1 VAVTLLIKAPSLFNA
16 PQSEHTRSG
25 GSHHHGYLRRL
36 AVTPNQ
42 AMNSQQVADLFVEQ
56 RVLQPSQVEDVLQE
70 ANLNGKNIEQALV
83 DSGFVDERG
92 FYQVI
97 ADAIGT
103 DFIDLSENEIAP
115 EIVRLIP
122 AGLARLHQALPIAAQ
137 DDTLSVALV
146 DPLDL
151 RAAEDLR
158 FALGKDV
165 HVVVAPTQ
173 QVEDRIKLYY
183 GTDSSN
189 IDEVL
194 KQLGETGELLAIRGS
209 DDSAST
215 VEAEANTT
223 PIIRFVDLILFQAIQ
238 DRASDIHFEP
248 FENEFKIRY
257 RVDGALYEMAPPPR
271 HLALPVISRVKVMA
285 NMNIAERRLPQDGR
299 IQKNIAGRSVDL
311 RVSTLPTQFGE
322 SVVLRVLD
330 RSTVNLDLEALGLP
344 HYIHDYL
351 IEIIHRPNGIFIVTG
366 PTGSGKTTTLYSCLR
381 RINTI
386 DSKLVTAEE
395 PVEYD
400 LDGIVQVPVNE
411 AIGLTFARAL
421 RAFLRQDPDRI
432 MVGETR
438 DLETAQISIQASLTG
453 HLVFTTLH
461 TNDAPGAITRLID
474 MGVEPFLI
482 SSTLEAVLG
491 QRLLRSICPQCRTT
505 YQPSQPLLAQ
515 LGLSRRDI
523 GDRNFHYG
531 KGCDACNQTGYKGRK
546 GIYELLKIT
555 DPLREL
561 INERAPTVR
570 LKEKAIELGMV
581 TLRQDGLRSIF
592 AGNTTIEEVLKYT

>member
-1 VAVTLLIKAPSLFNA
+1 MNA
-16 PQSEHTRSG
+16 
-25 GSHHHGYLRRL
+25 
-36 AVTPNQ
+36 
-42 AMNSQQVADLFVEQ
+42 QQVMDIFVEQ
-56 RVLQPSQVEDVLQE
+56 RVLEPSQAEDVLEE
-70 ANLNGKNIEQALV
+70 AKLNGKTVEQALI
-83 DSGFVDERG
+83 DGGFVDERG

-97 ADAIGT
+97 ADALVT
-103 DFIDLSENEIAP
+103 DFVDLGAEEIP
-115 EIVRLIP
+115 PDIVRLIP
-122 AGLARLHQALPIAAQ
+122 PGLARLHRALPVALSDQ
-137 DDTLSVALV
+137 TLSVALV

-151 RAAEDLR
+151 RSAEDLR
-158 FALGKDV
+158 FAVGKDV
-165 HVVVAPTQ
+165 NVVIAP
-173 QVEDRIKLYY
+173 VEEIEERITRYY
-183 GTDSSN
+183 GSDSSSMED
-189 IDEVL
+189 IL
-194 KQLGETGELLAIRGS
+194 KELGETAGALVS
-209 DDSAST
+209 DESGQL
-215 VEAEANTT
+215 VEAEANAT
-223 PIIRFVDLILFQAIQ
+223 PIIRFVDLILSEAIR

-257 RVDGALYEMAPPPR
+257 RVDGALCEMAPPPP
-271 HLALPVISRVKVMA
+271 HVALPVISRVKVMA

-299 IQKNIAGRSVDL
+299 IQKNVDGRSVDL

-344 HYIHDYL
+344 DYIYEYIL
-351 IEIIHRPNGIFIVTG
+351 EIINRPNGIFIVTG

-386 DSKLVTAEE
+386 DSKLLTAEE
-395 PVEYD
+395 PIEYD
-400 LDGIVQVPVNE
+400 LEGIVQVPVNE
-411 AIGLTFARAL
+411 AIGLTFARTL

-432 MVGETR
+432 LVGETR
-438 DLETAQISIQASLTG
+438 DLETAQISIQAALTG

-482 SSTLEAVLG
+482 SSTLQAVLG
-491 QRLLRSICPQCRTT
+491 QRLLRSICPQCRTAH
-505 YQPSQPLLAQ
+505 QPREALLAQ

-523 GDRNFHYG
+523 GDRQFFHG

-546 GIYELLKIT
+546 GIFELLKLT

-561 INERAPTVR
+561 INQRAPTVT
-570 LKEKAIELGMV
+570 LKEKAVELGMI

-592 AGNTTIEEVLKYT
+592 AGDTTIEEVLKYT

>member
-1 VAVTLLIKAPSLFNA
+1 
-16 PQSEHTRSG
+16 
-25 GSHHHGYLRRL
+25 
-36 AVTPNQ
+36 
-42 AMNSQQVADLFVEQ
+42 
-56 RVLQPSQVEDVLQE
+56 
-70 ANLNGKNIEQALV
+70 
-83 DSGFVDERG
+83 
-92 FYQVI
+92 
-97 ADAIGT
+97 
-103 DFIDLSENEIAP
+103 
-115 EIVRLIP
+115 
-122 AGLARLHQALPIAAQ
+122 
-137 DDTLSVALV
+137 LV
-146 DPLDL
+146 DPLDP
-151 RAAEDLR
+151 RVAEDLR

-165 HVVVAPTQ
+165 HVVVAPTAQ
-173 QVEDRIKLYY
+173 AEDRIKLYY
-183 GTDSSN
+183 GAESSN
-189 IDEVL
+189 IEDVL
-194 KQLGETGELLAIRGS
+194 KQLGETGELLAVR
-209 DDSAST
+209 DDKDSETT
-215 VEAEANTT
+215 VEAEANAT
-223 PIIRFVDLILFQAIQ
+223 PVIRFVDLILFQAIQ

-257 RVDGALYEMAPPPR
+257 RVDGALYEMAPPPW

-299 IQKNIAGRSVDL
+299 IQKEIAGRTVDL

-330 RSTVNLDLEALGLP
+330 RTTVNLDLEALGLP
-344 HYIHDYL
+344 DHIHDYIL
-351 IEIIHRPNGIFIVTG
+351 EIIHRPNGIFIVTG

-386 DSKLVTAEE
+386 DSKLLTAEE

-400 LDGIVQVPVNE
+400 LEGIVQVPVNE
-411 AIGLTFARAL
+411 AIGLTFARTL

-491 QRLLRSICPQCRTT
+491 QRLLRSICSQCRTT
-505 YQPSQPLLAQ
+505 YQPSETLLTQ

-523 GDRNFHYG
+523 GDKNFHYG

-546 GIYELLKIT
+546 GIYELMKIT

-561 INERAPTVR
+561 INARAPTVT

-581 TLRQDGLRSIF
+581 TLRQDGVRSIF
-592 AGNTTIEEVLKYT
+592 SGDTTIEEVLKYT